1 MDDLKAALATLEPPI
16 QHTVEYRDRVMYLV
30 LIDAEINATVER
42 VIPPWQYQNRDLLH
56 VIILHAIH
64 ELQLKGSRALL
75 RKLPLVGG
83 RLLRADDF

>member
-42 VIPPWQYQNRDLLH
+42 VIPAWQYQNRDLLH

-64 ELQLKGSRALL
+64 ELQLKGSHAPL

-83 RLLRADDF
+83 RLLQAEDF